1 MGTLTKS
8 DKIRFE
14 SARSKMIGPARFEL
28 RPLPCQG
35 SSYSP
40 RQIATQFGVAPY
52 NASTRAYLLS
62 MFGRLQ
68 LESIVGV
75 QPDQLASVIAACRSV
90 GETQMFRDL
99 SSL

>member
-1 MGTLTKS
+1 MFF
-8 DKIRFE
+8 DW
-14 SARSKMIGPARFEL
+14 

-52 NASTRAYLLS
+52 NASMRAYLLR
-62 MFGRLQ
+62 MFGCVQ
-68 LESIVGV
+68 LESITGV
-75 QPDQLASVIAACRSV
+75 QPDELASVIAACRSV
-90 GETQMFRDL
+90 GELQMFRDL